1 MNEQANNSASR
12 SRLKERIVN
21 VTMEAFMK
29 HGIKSIT
36 MDDIAASLGISK
48 RTLYEVFPDKESLL
62 EVCIQRG
69 HEEFDDFVRGVL
81 STTSNVMEVVLRI
94 FQWNIRKFHATNKRF
109 FEDIKKYPKACQLMI
124 GRRNRDS
131 EEVVR
136 FLEEGA
142 RQGLFRDD
150 INFAITEYLMYNQL
164 NLLMDSDTCNKY
176 SFIEV
181 YESIIFTFLRGI
193 STEKG
198 NRVLEEFIT
207 EYRRKQE

>member
-48 RTLYEVFPDKESLL
+48 RTLYEVFPGKESLL
-62 EVCIQRG
+62 EVCIRRG

-136 FLEEGA
+136 FLEEG
-142 RQGLFRDD
+142 
-150 INFAITEYLMYNQL
+150 
-164 NLLMDSDTCNKY
+164 
-176 SFIEV
+176 
-181 YESIIFTFLRGI
+181 
-193 STEKG
+193 
-198 NRVLEEFIT
+198 
-207 EYRRKQE
+207 